1 MLRKLI
7 KYDFIDFTRRMLP
20 MYAAVFV
27 LFIIAA
33 IFMPTNPKMMEK
45 GFVGIAGFIFIM
57 LIIMSIIAMSVI
69 TLINI
74 ILRFHHNLLGN
85 EGYLSHVLPVKPI
98 DHYSSKLVV
107 SVLFSIFT
115 ILVAIIS
122 AIVMGIILLV
132 KTGNANSLDS
142 IITLCKD
149 IFKVTLVNHTVLTVL
164 YFIRLFISTINS
176 VEMVFLSM
184 LLGYQHRN
192 KKVIM
197 SFVYY
202 VLLYFAS
209 NIFELL
215 VGVALG
221 FNIFAIKNG
230 GFFYKNT
237 LINSIISNIIIAVGF
252 FIWSNY
258 LLDKKLNLE

>member
-45 GFVGIAGFIFIM
+45 GFTGIAGVIFIM

-132 KTGNANSLDS
+132 NTGNANSLDS

-164 YFIRLFISTINS
+164 YFISLFISTINS

-192 KKVIM
+192 KK
-197 SFVYY
+197 
-202 VLLYFAS
+202 
-209 NIFELL
+209 
-215 VGVALG
+215 
-221 FNIFAIKNG
+221 
-230 GFFYKNT
+230 
-237 LINSIISNIIIAVGF
+237 
-252 FIWSNY
+252 SNY
-258 LLDKKLNLE
+258 EFCLLCTIIFCIKYI